1 MFELKLFKSKMK
13 QYKATT
19 RSSTI
24 SNAFAAALAP
34 ADAFDEQ
41 ELVKALKVLGQDSR
55 TGLVCVYCDKEA
67 QSIDHLHSLV
77 DNKKFSG
84 HGHVL
89 GNLVPACKKCNE
101 SKGSKPWKTFAMSK
115 GVSQERIDQIQKYS
129 ELAPE
134 PTSEDEL
141 RVLYPDLMAAYE
153 RLKHQAQDLLKVA
166 DHLANEI
173 HRLEAKRL
181 KRKLG

>member
-34 ADAFDEQ
+34 ADAFDEK
-41 ELVKALKVLGQDSR
+41 ELVKALKVLGQDSGE
-55 TGLVCVYCDKEA
+55 GLLCVYCGKEA

-77 DNKKFSG
+77 VNKKFSG

-101 SKGSKPWKTFAMSK
+101 SKGSKPWRDFARAK
-115 GVSQERIDQIQKYS
+115 GVSADQIARIAKYS

-141 RVLYPDLMAAYE
+141 RGLYPDLMAAYE